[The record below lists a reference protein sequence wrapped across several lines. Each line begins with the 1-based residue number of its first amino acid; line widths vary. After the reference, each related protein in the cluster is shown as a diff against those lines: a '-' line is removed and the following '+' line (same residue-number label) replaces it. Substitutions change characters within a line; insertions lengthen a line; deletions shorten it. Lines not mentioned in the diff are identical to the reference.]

1 MYLITG
7 ATGNIGGPLARQL
20 HEQGHPVRV
29 LVRDPARAADL
40 PAEIERAVG
49 DLDNPGDVANAVK
62 GVDAVFLMHVGGG
75 TDQTKIMIDAVR
87 NARNTR
93 IVLLSSVG
101 ARLMPISD
109 NPVIGGALAARED
122 LMRESGLG
130 VTYLRPNGFASNA
143 RWWLDGIRAGKV
155 VDPTGDG
162 RLAVIDPEDVARC
175 AAVVLTE
182 DGHVGK
188 GYTLTGPE
196 AITSREQV
204 AAIAEV
210 TGQTI
215 DFQEVTPHEFAQA
228 QIANGVPAEQAQA
241 LEHLNTVFR
250 KGRAAYVTDD
260 VQNLTGRAPGTFR
273 DWCERNADALR

>member
-7 ATGNIGGPLARQL
+7 ATGNIGGPLAGQL

-40 PAEIERAVG
+40 PAKIERAVG
-49 DLDNPGDVANAVK
+49 DLDNPDDVANAVK
-62 GVDAVFLMHVGGG
+62 GVDAVFLIQVGGG
-75 TDQTKIMIDAVR
+75 TDQTKVMIDAVR
-87 NARNTR
+87 NAGDTR

-175 AAVVLTE
+175 AAIVLTE

-196 AITSREQV
+196 ALTSREQV
-204 AAIAEV
+204 ATIAEV

-273 DWCERNADALR
+273 EWCERNIDALR

>member
-7 ATGNIGGPLARQL
+7 ATGNVGNPLARQL

-29 LVRDPARAADL
+29 LVRNPARAADL

-49 DLDNPGDVANAVK
+49 DLDNPDDVANAVK
-62 GVDAVFLMHVGGG
+62 GVDAVFLIQVGSG
-75 TDQTKIMIDAVR
+75 TDQTKVMIDAVR
-87 NARNTR
+87 NAGNTR

-101 ARLMPISD
+101 ARLMPIRD

-143 RWWLDGIRAGKV
+143 LWWLDSIRAGKV
-155 VDPTGDG
+155 VDPTGEG

-175 AAVVLTE
+175 AAIVLTE

-196 AITSREQV
+196 ALTSREQV
-204 AAIAEV
+204 AIIAEV
-210 TGQTI
+210 TDQMI
-215 DFQEVTPHEFAQA
+215 DFQEVTPREFTRA

-241 LEHLNTVFR
+241 LEYLNTVFR

-260 VQNLTGRAPGTFR
+260 VRNLTGRAPGTFR
-273 DWCERNADALR
+273 EWCERSADALR

>member
-7 ATGNIGGPLARQL
+7 ATGNVGGPLARQL
-20 HEQGHPVRV
+20 HDQGHPVRV

-40 PAEIERAVG
+40 PAGIERAVG
-49 DLDNPGDVANAVK
+49 NLDNPDDVASALK
-62 GVDAVFLMHVGGG
+62 GVDAVFLMQVGSA
-75 TDQTKIMIDAVR
+75 TQQTQIMIDAVR
-87 NARNTR
+87 DAGGTR

-101 ARLMPISD
+101 ARLMPLSD

-122 LMRESGLG
+122 LLRNSGLG

-143 RWWLDGIRAGKV
+143 LWWLDGIRAGKV
-155 VDPTGDG
+155 VDPTGEG
-162 RLAVIDPEDVARC
+162 RLAVIDPEDIARC

-188 GYTLTGPE
+188 GYTLSGPE
-196 AITSREQV
+196 ALTSREQV
-204 AAIAEV
+204 ATIAEV

-215 DFQEVTPHEFAQA
+215 DFQDITPHEFAQA
-228 QIANGVPAEQAQA
+228 QIANGVPAEAAQA
-241 LEHLNTVFR
+241 LEYLNTVFR

-260 VQNLTGRAPGTFR
+260 VHNLTGRAPGTFR
-273 DWCERNADALR
+273 AWCEKHANELR

>member
-7 ATGNIGGPLARQL
+7 ATGNVGGPLARQL
-20 HEQGHPVRV
+20 HEQDHPVRV
-29 LVRDPARAADL
+29 LVRNPARAADL
-40 PAEIERAVG
+40 PAGIERAIG
-49 DLDNPGDVANAVK
+49 DLDNPDDVANAIK
-62 GVDAVFLMHVGGG
+62 GVDAVFLMHVGSG
-75 TDQTKIMIDAVR
+75 TQQTQIMIDAVR
-87 NARNTR
+87 NVGNTR

-122 LMRESGLG
+122 LMRESGLD

-143 RWWLDGIRAGKV
+143 LWWLDGIRAGKV
-155 VDPTGDG
+155 VDPTGKG
-162 RLAVIDPEDVARC
+162 CLAVIDPEDIARC

-196 AITSREQV
+196 ALTSREQV
-204 AAIAEV
+204 ATIAEV

-215 DFQEVTPHEFAQA
+215 DFQEVSPREFAQA

-241 LEHLNTVFR
+241 LEYLNTVFR

-260 VQNLTGRAPGTFR
+260 VQNLTDRAPGTFR
-273 DWCERNADALR
+273 DWCERNTDALR